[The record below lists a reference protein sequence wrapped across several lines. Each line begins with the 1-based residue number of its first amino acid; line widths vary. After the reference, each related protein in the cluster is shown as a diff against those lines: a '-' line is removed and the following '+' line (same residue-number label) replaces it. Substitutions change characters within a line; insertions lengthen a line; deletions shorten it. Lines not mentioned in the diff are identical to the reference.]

1 MPSKCHCGKN
11 AKSFFKSID
20 GNQHCSMTC
29 LEMKGRVRSEE
40 AIAKLVSS
48 DGSGLIVLLIPTH
61 RARRRDGAASD
72 YDDDDDDNNN
82 ERGSH
87 HRMLVRWNRF
97 LPLLVSEMERADAIL
112 CHAGAGAL
120 LEALE
125 ISASSFNSTALF
137 VTVILFACSKRS
149 RKMTSTK
156 ARPPRLYWRKRLPS
170 MLSIGKE
177 VLALT
182 RSRHISFGNC
192 GKDQAHCAGGPQLLR
207 IRLSQVSS

>member
-1 MPSKCHCGKN
+1 MPSKCHCGKD

-20 GNQHCSMTC
+20 GNHHCSKTC

-40 AIAKLVSS
+40 AIVKHVSL

-61 RARRRDGAASD
+61 RARCRDGAAS
-72 YDDDDDDNNN
+72 DDDDDNNN

-87 HRMLVRWNRF
+87 HRMRVRWNRF

-125 ISASSFNSTALF
+125 ISALSFNSTALI

-149 RKMTSTK
+149 RTMPRPM
-156 ARPPRLYWRKRLPS
+156 ARPPRL
-170 MLSIGKE
+170 
-177 VLALT
+177 
-182 RSRHISFGNC
+182 
-192 GKDQAHCAGGPQLLR
+192 
-207 IRLSQVSS
+207 

>member
-1 MPSKCHCGKN
+1 MGQFLVNWTTTAHSPVAAALPCQFAVCNSKTLRLRSNMPSKCHCGKN

-40 AIAKLVSS
+40 AIAKHVSL

-72 YDDDDDDNNN
+72 DDDDNNN
-82 ERGSH
+82 ERGS
-87 HRMLVRWNRF
+87 L
-97 LPLLVSEMERADAIL
+97 I
-112 CHAGAGAL
+112 
-120 LEALE
+120 
-125 ISASSFNSTALF
+125 

-149 RKMTSTK
+149 RTMTSSMP
-156 ARPPRLYWRKRLPS
+156 RPPRLYWRKRLPS

-182 RSRHISFGNC
+182 
-192 GKDQAHCAGGPQLLR
+192 P
-207 IRLSQVSS
+207 SS

>member
-1 MPSKCHCGKN
+1 
-11 AKSFFKSID
+11 
-20 GNQHCSMTC
+20 MTC

-48 DGSGLIVLLIPTH
+48 DSSGLIVLLIPTH

-72 YDDDDDDNNN
+72 YDDDDNDNNN

-137 VTVILFACSKRS
+137 VTVILFARSKRS
-149 RKMTSTK
+149 RTMS
-156 ARPPRLYWRKRLPS
+156 RPPRLYWRKRLPS

-182 RSRHISFGNC
+182 
-192 GKDQAHCAGGPQLLR
+192 P
-207 IRLSQVSS
+207 SS

>member
-1 MPSKCHCGKN
+1 
-11 AKSFFKSID
+11 
-20 GNQHCSMTC
+20 MTC
-29 LEMKGRVRSEE
+29 LEKKGRVRSEE

-87 HRMLVRWNRF
+87 HRMLVRWYRF
-97 LPLLVSEMERADAIL
+97 LPSLVSEMERVDAIL

-125 ISASSFNSTALF
+125 ISASSSNSTTLF
-137 VTVILFACSKRS
+137 VTVIRFTCSKRS
-149 RKMTSTK
+149 RTVPRTMPR
-156 ARPPRLYWRKRLPS
+156 AMPRPPRLYWR
-170 MLSIGKE
+170 
-177 VLALT
+177 
-182 RSRHISFGNC
+182 
-192 GKDQAHCAGGPQLLR
+192 
-207 IRLSQVSS
+207 